1 MISKITKDKAY
12 HVAIAKLLAT
22 MQLTLKGTPFIFQ
35 GDEMGLI
42 NYDFSSVDEITD
54 VEAKGYFKELLEK
67 GKTKEEAFKILLS
80 GTREHCR
87 ILLPWEETLEKASD
101 IVKSQAPN
109 MEIHENYKQL
119 IALRKSDETLI
130 YGDFTLLCDKKDRF
144 VYKRSLNGKE
154 YIVDCNLGKKVRKAY
169 RVENGFRLV
178 YASETN
184 ISKQYLNSYE
194 VRIWG
199 N

>member
-1 MISKITKDKAY
+1 MRVTKIIEKCPIINEDGEWQLFCQVY
-12 HVAIAKLLAT
+12 MGNSYIYGAI
-22 MQLTLKGTPFIFQ
+22 IC
-35 GDEMGLI
+35 
-42 NYDFSSVDEITD
+42 
-54 VEAKGYFKELLEK
+54 
-67 GKTKEEAFKILLS
+67 KTKEEAFKILLS

-119 IALRKSDETLI
+119 ITLRKSDETLI

-178 YASETN
+178 YASENN